1 MLWLLCTY
9 SVWQL
14 PIAGC
19 SGDML
24 GMLWWCQRTLV
35 WLYRKPFLDL
45 PQTLD
50 SEIADAKELVS
61 SIDVDNFLYRRQ
73 PLPMEKAQRSRGKL
87 DERVNAFVY
96 SFVSVESLYSIFNIV
111 TRHSKR
117 TTDGSIG
124 LACVPSRDDFLIPF
138 AASLTFLRYLI
149 AQIRH
154 GCDSPK
160 ALQPK
165 LDNLKKIIIII
176 S

>member
-1 MLWLLCTY
+1 
-9 SVWQL
+9 
-14 PIAGC
+14 
-19 SGDML
+19 
-24 GMLWWCQRTLV
+24 MLWWCQRTLV

-50 SEIADAKELVS
+50 SEIADVKKLVS
-61 SIDVDNFLYRRQ
+61 SIDIDNLLYCRQ
-73 PLPMEKAQRSRGKL
+73 PLPKEKAQRSRGKF

-96 SFVSVESLYSIFNIV
+96 SFVSVESLYSIFGIV

-154 GCDSPK
+154 GCGPPK
-160 ALQPK
+160 HSNPSWT
-165 LDNLKKIIIII
+165 NSKKQ